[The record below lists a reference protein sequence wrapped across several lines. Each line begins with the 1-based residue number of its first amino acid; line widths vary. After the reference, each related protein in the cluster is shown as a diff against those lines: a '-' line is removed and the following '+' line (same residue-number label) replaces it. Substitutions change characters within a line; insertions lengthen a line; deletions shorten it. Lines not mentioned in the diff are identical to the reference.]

1 MAQKAAVSRGVSRD
15 EWILEA
21 LTVLNESG
29 VDQVT
34 IHNLARRLG
43 VARSGFYWH
52 FKDRNALHEAMLID
66 WERLTTKTISDNKEI
81 TSLDPVDRLFRI
93 AELVQDFSLSAYDVA
108 LYHWAM
114 QSKKAA
120 RRVRAVTKLRSRYV
134 ERAFAELGFEGEA
147 LELRTMLFV
156 TFTMW
161 EGTTFSHIPHKR
173 RRAMIKER
181 IELLTRTD

>member
-1 MAQKAAVSRGVSRD
+1 MSEKKVIKRGISRD
-15 EWILEA
+15 EWVLEG
-21 LTVLNESG
+21 LEVLNESG

-66 WERLTTKTISDNKEI
+66 WERLMTKTISDNKEI
-81 TSLDPVDRLFRI
+81 ASLGPIDRLLRI
-93 AELVQDFSLSAYDVA
+93 AELIQDFDLNAYDVA
-108 LYHWAM
+108 LNHWAM
-114 QSKKAA
+114 QSKMAA
-120 RRVRAVTKLRSRYV
+120 RRVRAVTRLRFRFV
-134 ERAFAELGFEGEA
+134 KRAFAELGFEGEA

-161 EGTTFSHIPHKR
+161 EGTTFSNIPQKKR
-173 RRAMIKER
+173 QAMNRKR
-181 IELLTRTD
+181 VELLTRAD